1 VIRLTW
7 LVQSQPKQLLKKIKD
22 EIKKK
27 NKIERKKR
35 GKLKKKTI

>member
-1 VIRLTW
+1 LTW

-27 NKIERKKR
+27 RT
-35 GKLKKKTI
+35 KLKEKKEEN

>member
-27 NKIERKKR
+27 RT
-35 GKLKKKTI
+35 KLKEKKEEN

>member
-1 VIRLTW
+1 MIRLTW

-27 NKIERKKR
+27 RT
-35 GKLKKKTI
+35 KLKEKKEEN